1 MHIMGWFIM
10 PKGQITDADLLAL
23 INESPLAAEQLRRI
37 VAERERAE
45 LEEQL
50 GNLNGQVATS
60 EAEAIIESG

>member
-1 MHIMGWFIM
+1 M

-37 VAERERAE
+37 VAERERSE

-60 EAEAIIESG
+60 EAEAIIEGG